1 MSSIKVFQT
10 VGGATV
16 LIEEM
21 PGVRSAAFSWLV
33 PGGSADD
40 PEHSLGRAAMWAE
53 LLMRGDDILDSRAQA
68 DAFDMLGCARSVS
81 VGAYFMSLGGTCM
94 GSKLPDAVQL
104 LSRMLLAPR
113 MDDDA
118 IEPARDLCVQALES
132 LKDDPQERSMHAARE
147 RHHPTP
153 LNRHGMGTAAG
164 LASLTSSALRTQW
177 KQTATPARSILAF
190 AGAVSTDA
198 INAALTRSLQG
209 WSGDTPE
216 PKPVGTP
223 PRGYGH
229 ITDPS
234 NQVQIIVAH
243 DAPPES
249 HPDSML
255 EKVLVSVLSGG
266 MSGRLFSEVR
276 EKRGLCYSVSAS
288 YRADRDSG
296 TVTGYVGTTPE
307 RAQQSLDCLFEQ
319 FLHIGTPAGVITQD
333 EFDRAVVGM
342 KARLVFAGESTGAR
356 AGALATDFHRLGRAR
371 TLDEIASQIDRVSLG
386 QLNDYA
392 RRRLLGRT
400 TIQTLGPAALSIPS
414 A

>member
-40 PEHSLGRAAMWAE
+40 PDDAMGRAAMWAE

-94 GSKLPDAVQL
+94 GSKLPDAIPL
-104 LSRMLLAPR
+104 LGRMLLSPR
-113 MDDDA
+113 FDDDA

-147 RHHPTP
+147 RHHPAP
-153 LNRHGMGTAAG
+153 LNRHGMGTTQG
-164 LASLTSSALRTQW
+164 LASLTASSLRTQW
-177 KQTATPARSILAF
+177 KQTATPTRAILAF
-190 AGAVSTDA
+190 AGAVSADA
-198 INAALTRSLQG
+198 ISAALARSLQG
-209 WSGDTPE
+209 WAGDTPE
-216 PKPVGTP
+216 PKPTGTP

-319 FLHIGTPAGVITQD
+319 FRHVGTPAGVITQD

-371 TLDEIASQIDRVSLG
+371 TLDEIAAQIDRVSLG
-386 QLNDYA
+386 QLNEYA
-392 RRRLLGRT
+392 RRRSLGRT
-400 TIQTLGPAALSIPS
+400 TIQTLGPAALTPPS